1 LNEEVNGVDEA
12 IDYADDHHQ
21 EGWAG
26 HWIFRPRSGDVF
38 GCIELCQCEGHDG
51 DDADCQGCV
60 EEILDKEV
68 DFEGCRGFRGLQKV
82 GEIVSEHLK
91 SGGNAGFGCGDKD

>member
-1 LNEEVNGVDEA
+1 MNEEVNGVDEA
-12 IDYADDHHQ
+12 IDCADDNHQ

-26 HWIFRPRSGDVF
+26 HWIFRPRPGDVF
-38 GCIELCQCEGHDG
+38 GCIELCECESHDG

-68 DFEGCRGFRGLQKV
+68 GSEGCGGFRGLQKV
-82 GEIVSEHLK
+82 GEIVSGRLK
-91 SGGNAGFGCGDKD
+91 SGGYACFGCGDKG

>member
-12 IDYADDHHQ
+12 IDCADDHHQ

-26 HWIFRPRSGDVF
+26 HWILRPRSGDVF
-38 GCIELCQCEGHDG
+38 GCIELCESEGHDG

-68 DFEGCRGFRGLQKV
+68 EFEGCRGFRGLQKV
-82 GEIVSEHLK
+82 GEIVSETFKIWRKRVLRM
-91 SGGNAGFGCGDKD
+91 